1 MEKQIEKT
9 RENTRK
15 KAEQISENIAE
26 RAEEAKKAEKE
37 QDKTGIIVVR
47 SDTNKDKAE
56 RLLAEKLENAEDGRI
71 LLDNDDMQKII
82 EAAREHEE
90 GQADEKQ
97 GDRANE
103 IVSYLDLKI

>member
-9 RENTRK
+9 RENTRKKAAQISENIAERAEEAK

-47 SDTNKDKAE
+47 SDTN
-56 RLLAEKLENAEDGRI
+56 
-71 LLDNDDMQKII
+71 II
-82 EAAREHEE
+82 PKTDTTSFNIDICY
-90 GQADEKQ
+90 QT
-97 GDRANE
+97 
-103 IVSYLDLKI
+103 VFDLY

>member
-47 SDTNKDKAE
+47 SDTN
-56 RLLAEKLENAEDGRI
+56 
-71 LLDNDDMQKII
+71 II
-82 EAAREHEE
+82 PKTDTTSFNIDICY
-90 GQADEKQ
+90 QT
-97 GDRANE
+97 
-103 IVSYLDLKI
+103 VFDLY